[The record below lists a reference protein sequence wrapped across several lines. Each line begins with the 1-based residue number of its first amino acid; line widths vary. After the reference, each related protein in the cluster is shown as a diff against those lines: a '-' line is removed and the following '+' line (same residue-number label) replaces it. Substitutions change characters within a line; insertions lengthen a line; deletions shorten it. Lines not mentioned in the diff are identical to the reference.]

1 MISTLQRRAASE
13 EGAVL
18 IHVAVA
24 ILALMGMLVY
34 VFDFGIV
41 WVSRGQAQN
50 AADAGAL
57 SGALARAFDDPA
69 DPPVA
74 DGIADTSGRQA
85 VLANNVWSE
94 DPGVNMSWA
103 CPAGVV
109 GRCSRADVYRNGEF
123 ASATLP
129 TIFGPVLGIVSH
141 GVRATA
147 TAVVSV
153 GNSTMCMRPF
163 SVADRWVEIAGAAN
177 AYDRWIKVGGS
188 AVELDPHDIYNP
200 GTGWAVPADV
210 GAEQILKGG
219 NNPNSDVGAIMP
231 GWFLPVQ
238 LPLPGGGFTTG
249 GDDYSEAIATCIR
262 SRVTVGQYL
271 PMENG
276 AKVGPTGQGVEDLI
290 ALDPDA
296 TFNPATKK
304 VEDSCAPTC
313 APISPRI
320 VPLAVFDT
328 NDFQWRRASGDW
340 TVCPG
345 GGRCVKVVKILGY
358 FVSHMSGQDVVG
370 YLMTMP
376 GEFAADAPIPA
387 GGDFLLN
394 IRLVR

>member
-1 MISTLQRRAASE
+1 MTSTRQRWAASE

-24 ILALMGMLVY
+24 LLALTGMLVY

-57 SGALARAFDDPA
+57 AAALARAFDDSA
-69 DPPVA
+69 NPPVA
-74 DGIADTSGRQA
+74 NGVADNSGRQA
-85 VLANNVWSE
+85 ALANSVWSD
-94 DPGVNMSWA
+94 DPGVNMSWT
-103 CPAGVV
+103 CPAGVI
-109 GRCSRADVYRNGEF
+109 GLCARSNVYRNGEF
-123 ASATLP
+123 SSATLP
-129 TIFGPVLGIVSH
+129 TVFAPVLGIASH

-147 TAVVSV
+147 SAVVAV
-153 GNSTMCMRPF
+153 GNSTRCMRPF
-163 SVADRWVEIAGAAN
+163 SVADRWIEVAGDSGAF
-177 AYDRWIKVGGS
+177 DRWKKVGNT
-188 AVELDPHDIYNP
+188 AVELNPHDIYTP
-200 GTGWAVPADV
+200 GTGWSVPADV

-219 NNPNSDVGAIMP
+219 NNPDSDVGAITP

-238 LPLPGGGFTTG
+238 LPEPGGGYTNGG
-249 GDDYSEAIATCIR
+249 GDYRQAISACIGAP
-262 SRVTVGQYL
+262 VTIGQYL
-271 PMENG
+271 PMEGG
-276 AKVGPTGQGVEDLI
+276 AKIGPTGQGVGNLI

-296 TFNPATKK
+296 MFNTSTKS
-304 VEDSCAPTC
+304 VDNSCAPAC
-313 APISPRI
+313 APVSPRI
-320 VPLAVFDT
+320 VPIAVFDT

-358 FVSHMSGQDVVG
+358 FVSRMSGQDVVG

-376 GEFAADAPIPA
+376 GEYVADAPIPA

-394 IRLVR
+394 IRLVQ